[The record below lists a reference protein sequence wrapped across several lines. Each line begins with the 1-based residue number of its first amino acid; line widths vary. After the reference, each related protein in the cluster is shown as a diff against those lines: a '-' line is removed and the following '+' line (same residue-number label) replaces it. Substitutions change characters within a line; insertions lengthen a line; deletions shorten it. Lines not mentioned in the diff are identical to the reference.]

1 MSILDKMEE
10 ESQSDIKV
18 DDLTNI
24 SQLSRKLTQMD
35 EEIERLEAELKL
47 WKDNRRKLSEDTLP
61 NALLEQGLSEIK
73 LTDGTTLSVTNYY
86 SA

>member
-47 WKDNRRKLSEDTLP
+47 WKDICRAPADRK
-61 NALLEQGLSEIK
+61 
-73 LTDGTTLSVTNYY
+73 SVV
-86 SA
+86 

>member
-24 SQLSRKLTQMD
+24 SQLSRKLTQ
-35 EEIERLEAELKL
+35 IVER
-47 WKDNRRKLSEDTLP
+47 
-61 NALLEQGLSEIK
+61 
-73 LTDGTTLSVTNYY
+73 
-86 SA
+86 